1 MNNKMCIDKDK
12 ECPINMLIYKNTTEP
27 PTEYNYTFKNVSF
40 DDGSYLYYTNEAIV
54 HHILGR
60 FRISDGKICI
70 NPFTNGCKLAY
81 FYRVFTL
88 IYYIIKRTYACL
100 G

>member
-81 FYRVFTL
+81 FYR
-88 IYYIIKRTYACL
+88 CL
-100 G
+100 L